1 MLLITPTKKESFS
14 LPRPVIVFCTVIS
27 DLLISSGLLEYVW
40 SISSN
45 CSNRDS
51 LGVGLGCCV
60 SSGTAC
66 IFLLDPGPHTK
77 KASNFDCY
85 FDNF

>member
-1 MLLITPTKKESFS
+1 MFLITPANKESFS
-14 LPRPVIVFCTVIS
+14 LYRTVIVFCTVIN

-45 CSNRDS
+45 CW
-51 LGVGLGCCV
+51 VGLGCYV

-66 IFLLDPGPHTK
+66 IFPLDSAPHTK
-77 KASNFDCY
+77 KASNLDCY
-85 FDNF
+85 FENF